1 LIRNSN
7 KGGIKEVEM
16 INLENTSNKPTLDLR
31 KCHIER
37 FLNPDDFSLNLV
49 TDGLI
54 VKLTFEQWAELKD
67 KG

>member
-1 LIRNSN
+1 
-7 KGGIKEVEM
+7 M